1 MDQQLLFLINR
12 SVSHPA
18 LDRLMAVMSSFDF
31 WWPLL
36 LVGGILGAI
45 FGGFRFRVFL
55 LAVGLAIG
63 LNDGLV
69 VSSLKKAVGRPR
81 PNDVL
86 EGVRSLD
93 LEYTTPRF
101 LALGQPLRE
110 TYSEARILPPH
121 GNSFPSGHTS
131 NTFALATVSALFFR
145 RGWLVYLPAV
155 LVACSRVYVGSHWPS
170 DVLVSA
176 FIGTGIAFLIC
187 AILEALWRGRGARWV
202 PRLHDRH
209 PTLLAA

>member
-1 MDQQLLFLINR
+1 
-12 SVSHPA
+12 
-18 LDRLMAVMSSFDF
+18 MAVMSSFDF

-36 LVGGILGAI
+36 LLGGIFGAI
-45 FGGFRFRVFL
+45 RGGFRFRAFL

-63 LNDGLV
+63 LNDGVV

-81 PNDVL
+81 PNDTL
-86 EGVRSLD
+86 EGVRSID
-93 LEYTTPRF
+93 LARTTPRF
-101 LALGQPLRE
+101 LALGQPLRVS
-110 TYSEARILPPH
+110 YSEARILPPH

-131 NTFALATVSALFFR
+131 NTFALATVATLFFR
-145 RGWLVYLPAV
+145 RGWLMYIPAI

-176 FIGTGIAFLIC
+176 FIGTGVSLLVC
-187 AILEALWRGRGARWV
+187 AILEAIWRSQGARWV

-209 PTLLAA
+209 PTLIGT